1 MKKMFMPLLLAG
13 ALGLAATAATA
24 ATGASQANQ
33 FDVLIGTYTG
43 ATSKGIYRYRFD
55 SATGQLGATPLQ
67 VVNSENPSWLTL
79 NHDQSRVYVVNE
91 NGPGAKD
98 NLGKVSTFTLDHR
111 THELKFSNQ
120 VLSRGDEPTYSSL
133 ATGEQHLFVASY
145 AVHPDPGGN
154 LAVLAIDRKGDL
166 TSVVQQETYAASKVN
181 PERQVSSHVHSVVS
195 SPDGRFVYVQDLGA
209 DKVFIYR
216 YDASKTSHPLTPAS
230 PASVAL
236 PPGSGPRHLL
246 FSADG
251 KHAYLTLEM
260 AAQVAVFDVDQGNLV
275 RQQLVDLAP
284 AQAADHKAG
293 AALHFSAD
301 GKLLYVTN
309 RGTSGELLV
318 FGVDGAS
325 GRLTELQRRSVEGVE
340 PREFSIDPSGKYVL
354 IANQKS
360 NQIVVVKRDPAT
372 GLLGATT
379 QTFAIDSPSDI
390 KFLK

>member
-1 MKKMFMPLLLAG
+1 MKKIFMPLLLASSVTLF
-13 ALGLAATAATA
+13 AMSASAENQATQ
-24 ATGASQANQ
+24 S
-33 FDVLIGTYTG
+33 DVLIGTYTG
-43 ATSKGIYRYRFD
+43 AASHGIYRYRFD
-55 SATGQLGATPLQ
+55 SATGQIGAKPLQ
-67 VVNSENPSWLTL
+67 VVDAENPSWLTL
-79 NHDQSRVYVVNE
+79 NHDQTRLYAVNE

-98 NLGKVSTFTLDHR
+98 NLGKVSAFTLDPR
-111 THELKFSNQ
+111 SHELKFSSQ

-133 ATGEQHLFVASY
+133 AKGEQHLFVASY
-145 AVHPDPGGN
+145 AVQPDPGGS

-166 TSVVQQETYAASKVN
+166 TSVVQQETYTASKVN

-216 YDASKTSHPLTPAS
+216 YDASKTSHPLTAAN

-260 AAQVAVFDVDQGNLV
+260 AGQVAVFDVNEGNLV
-275 RQQLVDLAP
+275 RTQLVDLAP

-309 RGTSGELLV
+309 RGKSGELLV
-318 FGVDGAS
+318 FGVDGKS
-325 GRLTELQRRSVEGVE
+325 GQLNELQRRSVEGVE

-360 NQIVVVKRDPAT
+360 NQIVVLKRDPAT
-372 GLLGATT
+372 GLMGATV

-390 KFLK
+390 KFLR

>member
-1 MKKMFMPLLLAG
+1 MKKIFVPLLLAS
-13 ALGLAATAATA
+13 ALGVA
-24 ATGASQANQ
+24 ATGATAANQPTQ

-55 SATGQLGATPLQ
+55 SATGQLGAKPLQ
-67 VVNSENPSWLTL
+67 VVDSENPSWLTL
-79 NHDQSRVYVVNE
+79 NHDQTRVYVVNE

-98 NLGKVSTFTLDHR
+98 NLGKVSTFTLDRR
-111 THELKFSNQ
+111 THDLKFSGQ
-120 VLSRGDEPTYSSL
+120 VLSRGDEPTFSSL
-133 ATGEQHLFVASY
+133 AKGEQHLFVANY
-145 AVHPDPGGN
+145 AVHPDPGGS
-154 LAVLAIDRKGDL
+154 LAVLPIDRKGDL
-166 TSVVQQETYAASKVN
+166 TEVAQQERHPASKVN
-181 PERQVSSHVHSVVS
+181 PERQASSHVHSVVS
-195 SPDGRFVYVQDLGA
+195 SPDGRYVYVQDLGA
-209 DKVFIYR
+209 DKIFVYH
-216 YDASKTSHPLTPAS
+216 YDAGKTSHPLTAAN
-230 PASVAL
+230 PASVDL

-251 KHAYLTLEM
+251 KHAYLSLEM
-260 AAQVAVFDVDQGNLV
+260 AGQVAVFDVQQGNLV
-275 RQQLVDLAP
+275 RKQLVDLAAGQDP
-284 AQAADHKAG
+284 EHKAG

-309 RGTSGELLV
+309 RGKSNEILV
-318 FGVDGAS
+318 FAIDGQTAE
-325 GRLTELQRRSVEGVE
+325 LKELQRRSVEGIE